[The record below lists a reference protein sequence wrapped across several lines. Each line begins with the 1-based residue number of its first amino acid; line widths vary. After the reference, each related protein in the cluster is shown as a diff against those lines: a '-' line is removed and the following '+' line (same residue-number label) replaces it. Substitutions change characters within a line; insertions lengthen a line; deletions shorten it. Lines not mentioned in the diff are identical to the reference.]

1 MMMRR
6 AIPAMVTLAA
16 AVVMAGCSAAAP
28 PAPAAA
34 PATGADLAG
43 QTLEVAAV
51 WADEEQAAFE
61 KVLAGFEKATGAKV
75 TYTSAGDELP
85 TVLQT
90 RIAGGSPP
98 DVAVLPQP
106 GLVASLSKGGALKP
120 LGDATAT
127 VVDEQFAPVWK
138 QLGTADG
145 KLYGVV
151 FKAANKSTVW
161 YDADTLGAGWKAP
174 GTFAEFVDVLR
185 SQSDTGKTPL
195 SVGGADG
202 WTLTDWFENV
212 YLQTAGPENYD
223 KLAKHEIPW
232 TDPTVKAALAELEK
246 AFQPQFIP
254 GGQSS
259 ALQTE
264 FSDSVVNVFSD
275 APSASIVYEGD
286 FVAGVIKENTKAT
299 VGKDANF
306 FPFPTVA
313 STPAVVSGG
322 DTVVALSDKPATQ
335 ALVTYLAGSDA
346 ASIWAAEGGFI
357 SPNKKVDLG
366 TYPDDV
372 TRKIAEGLST
382 ATTVRFDMSDLMPSA
397 LGGTK
402 GAGFWKAMQDFL
414 AEPASVDTI
423 LADLEAQAVTA
434 YKGS

>member
-6 AIPAMVTLAA
+6 AVPALVMLAA
-16 AVVMAGCSAAAP
+16 AMAGCSTAAP
-28 PAPAAA
+28 PAPAAG
-34 PATGADLAG
+34 PAAGGDLSG
-43 QTLEVAAV
+43 QTVEVAAV
-51 WADEEQAAFE
+51 WADKEQAAFQ
-61 KVLAGFEKATGAKV
+61 KVLAGFEKKTGAKV

-106 GLVASLSKGGALKP
+106 GLVTSLARSAALKP
-120 LGDATAT
+120 LGDDTGK

-138 QLGTADG
+138 QLGTVDG

-161 YDADTLGAGWKAP
+161 YDADTLGAGWKPPA
-174 GTFAEFVDVLR
+174 TYAEFVDGLR

-195 SVGGADG
+195 SIGGADG

-212 YLQTAGPENYD
+212 YLQTAGPDNYD
-223 KLAKHEIPW
+223 KLAGHEIPW
-232 TDPTVKAALAELEK
+232 TDPTVKAALGEVGKL
-246 AFQPQFIP
+246 FQPQFLP
-254 GGQSS
+254 GGPTS

-264 FSDSVVNVFSD
+264 FSDSVVNVFGD
-275 APSASIVYEGD
+275 KPTASIVYEGD
-286 FVAGVIKENTKAT
+286 FVAGVIKDNTKAT

-306 FPFPTVA
+306 FPFPTVTNA
-313 STPAVVSGG
+313 PAVVSGG

-335 ALVTYLAGSDA
+335 ALIAYLAGSDA
-346 ASIWAAEGGFI
+346 ASVWAAEGGFI
-357 SPNKKVDLG
+357 SPNKKVELS

-372 TRKIAEGLST
+372 TRKIAEDLST
-382 ATTVRFDMSDLMPSA
+382 ATTVRFDMSDLMPSS

-414 AEPASVDTI
+414 ADPASVDTI